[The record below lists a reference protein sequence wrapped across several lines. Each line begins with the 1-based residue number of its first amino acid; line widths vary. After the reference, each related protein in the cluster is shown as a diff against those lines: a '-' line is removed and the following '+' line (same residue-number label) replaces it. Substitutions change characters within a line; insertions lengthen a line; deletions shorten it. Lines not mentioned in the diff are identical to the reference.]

1 MKETAESFLGCEVKV
16 SFDVAELRSC
26 GVAELRR
33 CGVAEL
39 LSCYVA
45 ELRRCDVAELSCD
58 VGERNEIKLTLT
70 LTQP

>member
-26 GVAELRR
+26 GVAELR
-33 CGVAEL
+33 
-39 LSCYVA
+39 SCYVA